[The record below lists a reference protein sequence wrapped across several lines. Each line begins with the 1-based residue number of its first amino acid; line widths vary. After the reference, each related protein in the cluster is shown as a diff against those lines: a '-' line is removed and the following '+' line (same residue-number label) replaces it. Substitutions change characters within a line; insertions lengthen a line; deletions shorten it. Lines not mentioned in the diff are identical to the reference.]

1 MRAAVV
7 AASLVL
13 FPPISAAQEDDSS
26 SFELN
31 VISVEG
37 LVHLHLVGIPNPDHT
52 ESILVVSNILE
63 SQVTL
68 RPLDDLAKTRS
79 GKTLS
84 SFRYRGQ

>member
-26 SFELN
+26 SFEFN

-52 ESILVVSNILE
+52 ESILAVSNILE

-68 RPLDDLAKTRS
+68 HLLDDLAKTRN